1 MRTFLQYFAKSSRGN
16 DCCGYGTDS
25 DGDNN
30 NNSAD
35 EDKNDG
41 DGNDTD
47 GGSNSEGGSN
57 GENDAKDSGVEMMML
72 IEIEMMM
79 LIYKVI
85 MVLKANYCNPILLA
99 FPQLLMR
106 IYQFLVQLYVNNLCI
121 MKMCR
126 VIRLYKPS
134 YNISLSSIF
143 WFHLYRMFIG
153 NHLPSRFYF
162 FA

>member
-16 DCCGYGTDS
+16 DCYRYGTDS

-47 GGSNSEGGSN
+47 GGSNGERGSN

-85 MVLKANYCNPILLA
+85 MVLKANYLQSN
-99 FPQLLMR
+99 F
-106 IYQFLVQLYVNNLCI
+106 V
-121 MKMCR
+121 
-126 VIRLYKPS
+126 S
-134 YNISLSSIF
+134 ISTVFDANMSVPGSI
-143 WFHLYRMFIG
+143 ICK
-153 NHLPSRFYF
+153 
-162 FA
+162 